1 MPDRALEILFQAVFA
16 PLVRRWLGRGEPLFR
31 QGDPA
36 TAVYGVE
43 AGRMR
48 LVRHTAEGSAVTLA
62 VARAGEALA
71 EASLFA
77 EVYHCDAVA
86 DLPSTVAAFP
96 HRDLRAALRANADLA
111 ARFVAL
117 FARQVQELRAR
128 LELRNVRSARERVL
142 AWLELVTSGPL
153 APPPDGRPLK
163 DLAAEL
169 GLTPE
174 ALYRTLAR
182 LEREG
187 AIARAGRSLG
197 LSGRRIVG
205 DEGRGRFSGASGP
218 ARSPGGG
225 GGGDRRGP

>member
-1 MPDRALEILFQAVFA
+1 MF
-16 PLVRRWLGRGEPLFR
+16 G
-31 QGDPA
+31 
-36 TAVYGVE
+36 
-43 AGRMR
+43 
-48 LVRHTAEGSAVTLA
+48 
-62 VARAGEALA
+62 
-71 EASLFA
+71 
-77 EVYHCDAVA
+77 EVYHCDATA

-96 HRDLRAALRANADLA
+96 KRELRAALRADADLA
-111 ARFVAL
+111 ARFLAL

-128 LELRNVRSARERVL
+128 LELRNIRSARERVL
-142 AWLELVTSGPL
+142 AWLELVDSGPL

-187 AIARAGRSLG
+187 AIVRAGRVLG
-197 LSGRRIVG
+197 LRRRRMAG
-205 DEGRGRFSGASGP
+205 DEGKGRPSVSGASGP

>member
-1 MPDRALEILFQAVFA
+1 MPPDSALEILLRAVGA
-16 PLVRRWLGRGEPLFR
+16 PPARRRLGRGETLFR
-31 QGDPA
+31 QGDQA
-36 TAVYGVE
+36 SAVYGVE

-62 VARAGEALA
+62 VAREGDALA
-71 EASLFA
+71 EASMFA
-77 EVYHCDAVA
+77 EVYHCEAVA

-96 HRDLRAALRANADLA
+96 RRDLRAALRADAELA
-111 ARFVAL
+111 ARFLAL

-142 AWLELVTSGPL
+142 AWLALVDSGPL
-153 APPPDGRPLK
+153 ASPPAGRPLK

-169 GLTPE
+169 GLTAE
-174 ALYRTLAR
+174 AFYRTLAR

-187 AIARAGRSLG
+187 AIARAGRSLT
-197 LSGRRIVG
+197 LL
-205 DEGRGRFSGASGP
+205 SGASGP

>member
-1 MPDRALEILFQAVFA
+1 VPDRALEILLRAI
-16 PLVRRWLGRGEPLFR
+16 PSPPVRRRLGRGETLFR

-48 LVRHTAEGSAVTLA
+48 LVRHTTEGSAVTLA
-62 VARAGEALA
+62 VAREGDALA
-71 EASLFA
+71 EASMFA
-77 EVYHCDAVA
+77 DVYHCEAVA
-86 DLPSTVAAFP
+86 DPPSTVAVFP
-96 HRDLRAALRANADLA
+96 KRELRAALRADADLA
-111 ARFVAL
+111 ARFLAL

-142 AWLELVTSGPL
+142 AWLELVESGPL
-153 APPPDGRPLK
+153 APPPAGRPLK

-174 ALYRTLAR
+174 AFYRTLAR

-187 AIARAGRSLG
+187 AIARAGRSLT
-197 LSGRRIVG
+197 LL
-205 DEGRGRFSGASGP
+205 SGASGP
-218 ARSPGGG
+218 ARSPGGD